1 MVKSRRIVCVRLTI
15 LWGWRLSLSWGRPLA
30 YRNQSID
37 LHCKSMDWFLYDNGL
52 PYERIKGSRLMLTK
66 WTIFRH
72 RHVQDTKI
80 KENLYSLAMVSKF
93 RFQYGADL
101 SELINFKYVANY
113 QKPWIFP
120 LFEGRIERIE
130 VDSLK
135 FA

>member
-1 MVKSRRIVCVRLTI
+1 
-15 LWGWRLSLSWGRPLA
+15 
-30 YRNQSID
+30 
-37 LHCKSMDWFLYDNGL
+37 
-52 PYERIKGSRLMLTK
+52 MLTK

-93 RFQYGADL
+93 RFQYGANL